1 MKRKSAFTLVELL
14 VVIAIIGILIALLLP
29 AVQAAREAARRMQCA
44 NHLKQCSLALLN
56 YESTHG
62 VFPPGGLCY
71 NGLSWNVF
79 ILPYIEKQQI
89 YDQISFAEG
98 PFNGPP
104 NREGPMKSIIALN
117 KIDDF
122 LCPSTDLVYASHP
135 SATLQNPTRKT
146 YTSHYYGISGPK
158 GIKPDGTMY
167 PGEELSHTHGG
178 FATTGVLRRVTVDDK
193 ETKLSE
199 ITDGTSNTFLIGEIT
214 KMFWAPNNTFYGG
227 DGANWLRGVAWP
239 STNYDGLSAA
249 KNLSVG
255 INMPSDRFNDMAF
268 YSDHPGGAQFSRCD
282 GSTNFVNEDISI
294 RVYKATG
301 SMNQDELGTVE

>member
-1 MKRKSAFTLVELL
+1 MKRKSGFTLVELL

-44 NHLKQCSLALLN
+44 NHLKQCALAILN

-62 VFPPGGLCY
+62 CLPPGGLCY

-79 ILPYIEKQQI
+79 ILPYIEKQQL

-104 NREGPMKSIIALN
+104 NQEGPMKSIIALN
-117 KIDDF
+117 QIDDF
-122 LCPSTDLVYASHP
+122 LCPSTDLIYASHP
-135 SATLQNPTRKT
+135 SATLQNPERKT
-146 YTSHYYGISGPK
+146 VTSHYYGIAGPK
-158 GIKPDGTMY
+158 GVMPGGGMY
-167 PGEELSHTHGG
+167 PLDEPTQRHGG
-178 FATTGVLRRVTVDDK
+178 FATTGVLRRVKDGDR

-199 ITDGTSNTFLIGEIT
+199 ISDGTSNTFLLGEIT
-214 KMFWAPNNTFYGG
+214 KMEWGTNFYGG

-239 STNYDGLSAA
+239 PVCEGLSAA
-249 KNLSVG
+249 KNVAVG

-268 YSDHPGGAQFSRCD
+268 YSDHPGRRPILQVRRQHVVCRRGLFDPC
-282 GSTNFVNEDISI
+282 
-294 RVYKATG
+294 
-301 SMNQDELGTVE
+301 L